1 MPKGVEHCSVPVSP
15 TKEADVRKS
24 VMPKGVEHILALSL
38 VHGVTCAEIC
48 DAERR

>member
-24 VMPKGVEHILALSL
+24 VMPKGVEHYAKPQSIDLLDS
-38 VHGVTCAEIC
+38 AEIC